1 LSQPV
6 DIGGPYTYGV
16 YTGDMSSNAFGS
28 WQLTIKVVEGRLIE
42 VQVETNADDR
52 RSVKINK
59 MAVPRL
65 TDAVIKAQSAEIN
78 TISGATL
85 TSRSYLS
92 SLQSALD
99 QAAI

>member
-1 LSQPV
+1 
-6 DIGGPYTYGV
+6 
-16 YTGDMSSNAFGS
+16 MSSNAFGS